1 MTENA
6 ISKRD
11 GKSAGFLESQNY
23 MITRNIKKEE
33 ASMIE
38 EEKYKR
44 IKEKYKENRVLLK
57 WHVRFG
63 KLHNNKIV
71 YSKVNKRFNN
81 SKKMTIVQ
89 YFQIIIIFYYMHK
102 YNEIK

>member
-33 ASMIE
+33 VSMIE

-44 IKEKYKENRVLLK
+44 IKEK
-57 WHVRFG
+57 
-63 KLHNNKIV
+63 
-71 YSKVNKRFNN
+71 
-81 SKKMTIVQ
+81 
-89 YFQIIIIFYYMHK
+89 
-102 YNEIK
+102 